1 MKKFILLTF
10 LFVVSA
16 LYVSAQQVKGNL
28 KDSADHSPLMIATVS
43 VLKTDSTTVVAETV
57 SNEKGEFSF
66 RNIPAGNYFLSVSY
80 IGYKSL
86 MQRFVMGTSAYDFG
100 DLEISKTAEVLS
112 TVVIDGTPPPVR
124 MKGDTTEITA
134 SQFKVNP
141 DANVEDL
148 IKKMPGITVDKQ
160 GNVTAHGESVQKV
173 TVDGRDF
180 FGEDAAAALRN
191 LPSEV
196 VDKIQIFDRL
206 SDQAQL
212 TGFDD
217 GNTTKSINVVTK
229 ANMRQGNF
237 GRIYAGYGTDD
248 KYMGGG
254 NISFFNN
261 ARRISIV
268 GLTNNVN
275 QQNFSSEDMT
285 NMGGGRGGFGGGRGG
300 FGGGGF
306 NVGPQSG
313 IAKTNALGI
322 NFSDAWGKKLEV
334 SGSYFFNNRNLS
346 NTQITNTQFL
356 NPDNKSFYDED
367 AVSQNTNNSHRLNLR
382 VKYTIDSNN
391 TIQLRS
397 NGSFNGNQSTNSIL
411 GLMSGED
418 HSQLLSK
425 TNNTL
430 RNNSDGFQ
438 INSGLLYS
446 HKFAKPGR
454 SISMDFSTNLSK
466 NSGANYNYA
475 LNEYYKMN
483 VVAEETNRFTD
494 NENNTNNYRINL
506 EYTEPLAPKWQM
518 QINYNPSFQK
528 SFADQRAYDF
538 DSSHMSYSEFRD
550 SLSNKF
556 ENTYNTHNTGITI
569 RRGDRDNMVSV
580 GVSYQYSELMS
591 DRTFPSVTH
600 IDHSY
605 NNILANA
612 FARLKLGT
620 YSQLRLSY
628 RSSVR
633 SPSVTQLQ
641 DVINTTNP
649 LFYSTGNANLQQQY
663 DNRIFGRFSYANR
676 VSGNSF
682 FAGFFMNN
690 TNNYISN
697 ATFTAKSDSVL
708 SQGIILHEGTQLSK
722 PVNLDGYYS
731 VNSFVNFS
739 IPVKFIKSNLNLNG
753 GIGYSRQPG
762 MVDYIKNVSNNYN
775 YNVGAVLA
783 SNISEYIDFNLSYS
797 INFNNVENSIN
808 PRNNNDYQAQS
819 AGASVNLLM
828 KKGTFFQT
836 DMSHE
841 SYNGLS
847 AGYNQSYWLWN
858 ASVGQK
864 FLKGDKGELK
874 LTVFDLLNQNKSITR
889 NVTATQIQDLK
900 NQVTQQYFMLTFTY
914 RLKNFG
920 KPQSNNNRGGGFDG
934 ARPPMTPGR
943 SNMMMGH

>member
-1 MKKFILLTF
+1 MKKFILLTSVF
-10 LFVVSA
+10 LASA
-16 LYVSAQQVKGNL
+16 FYVSAQQVKGIL

-43 VLKTDSTTVVAETV
+43 VLKTDSTTVVAETI
-57 SNEKGEFSF
+57 SNEQGEFSF

-80 IGYKSL
+80 IGYKTL
-86 MQRFVMGTSAYDFG
+86 MKRFSMGTSTYDFG
-100 DLEISKTAEVLS
+100 NIDIAKTAEVLT

-134 SQFKVNP
+134 AQFKVNP

-160 GNVTAHGESVQKV
+160 GKVTAHGESVQKV

-180 FGEDAAAALRN
+180 FGDDAAAALRN

-268 GLTNNVN
+268 GLTNNIN

-285 NMGGGRGGFGGGRGG
+285 NMGGGRGGIGGGGRGG
-300 FGGGGF
+300 FGGGGGF

-313 IAKTNALGI
+313 IAKTNALGL
-322 NFSDAWGKKLEV
+322 NFSDVWGKKVEV

-367 AVSQNTNNSHRLNLR
+367 AVSQNTNNSNRLNLR

-397 NGSFNGNQSTNSIL
+397 GASFNGNKSTNSIL
-411 GLMSGED
+411 GLMTGED

-425 TNNTL
+425 TDNML
-430 RNNSDGFQ
+430 RNNSDGYQ

-506 EYTEPLAPKWQM
+506 EYTEPIAPKWQM
-518 QINYNPSFQK
+518 QVNYNPSFQK

-538 DSSHMSYSEFRD
+538 DSSHMGYTHFRD

-682 FAGFFMNN
+682 FAGFFMTN

-697 ATFTAKSDSVL
+697 ATFTAKSDSTL

-753 GIGYSRQPG
+753 GVGYSRQPG
-762 MVDYIKNVSNNYN
+762 MVDYIKNISNNYN

-819 AGASVNLLM
+819 AGASVNLLT

-841 SYNGLS
+841 SYSGLS

-864 FLKGDKGELK
+864 FLKGQKGELK

-920 KPQSNNNRGGGFDG
+920 KPQSGSRGGGMDG
-934 ARPPMTPGR
+934 ARPMMPGR
-943 SNMMMGH
+943 NMMGH